1 MTRELISLDDFE
13 TFVTKYWNYL
23 ICLGRNMSY
32 EYCFEHAM
40 NYIDNELDILNCYID
55 EEQEQLL
62 KTMRMYVIGNDE
74 DY

>member
-1 MTRELISLDDFE
+1 MKRELISLDDFE

>member
-1 MTRELISLDDFE
+1 MTRKLISPDDFE

-23 ICLGRNMSY
+23 ICLGRNMSH
-32 EYCFEHAM
+32 EYCFEHTM
-40 NYIDNELDILNCYID
+40 NYIDNELDILNCCIN

>member
-1 MTRELISLDDFE
+1 MKRELISRDDFE

-74 DY
+74 DF